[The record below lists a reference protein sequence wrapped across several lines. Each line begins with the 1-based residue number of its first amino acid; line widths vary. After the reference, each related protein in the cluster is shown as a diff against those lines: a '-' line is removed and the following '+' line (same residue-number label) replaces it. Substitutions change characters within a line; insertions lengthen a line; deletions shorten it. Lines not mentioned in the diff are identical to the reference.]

1 MKTIQTKHHKIR
13 FELLP
18 NFKGKLLDDVY
29 YDYFGFKG
37 IIHKGFITDGASIPF
52 LLWTL
57 FDPFDLRTV
66 RASTIHDYLY
76 EHKKNVKRFWCDIIF
91 LAVMKESKCPYWK
104 RHLYFWAV
112 MLCGWY
118 PRDVKPFIK
127 KLISKIK

>member
-1 MKTIQTKHHKIR
+1 MKQIQTKHHKIR

-18 NFKGKLLDDVY
+18 NFKGKLLDDIEYDVY
-29 YDYFGFKG
+29 GFSGVIKAG
-37 IIHKGFITDGASIPF
+37 YITDGASIPF

-57 FDPFDLRTV
+57 FDPFDVRTV

-76 EHKKNVKRFWCDIIF
+76 DKRRGVPRFWCDMIF
-91 LAVMKESKCPYWK
+91 LNTMKASKCPYWK

-118 PRDVKPFIK
+118 PRNVKPFIK
-127 KLISKIK
+127 KLIKK